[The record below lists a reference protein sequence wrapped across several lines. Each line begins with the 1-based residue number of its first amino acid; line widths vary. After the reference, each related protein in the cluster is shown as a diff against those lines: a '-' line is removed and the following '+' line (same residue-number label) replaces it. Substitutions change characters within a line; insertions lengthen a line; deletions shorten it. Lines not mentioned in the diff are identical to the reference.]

1 MPNDKVQENV
11 ETERPQSNTA
21 NIELPRE
28 ITGPSGT
35 DRAQLQRNEMKDP
48 KDIKDTAEKPGA
60 SQSSG
65 VSSLW
70 KSLSGAGNQVV
81 EAAKKSL
88 PDLSIVGL
96 GDTTAAEKAKAD
108 KQDKVV
114 KDSADAGRKNGDEA
128 INRYFEFR
136 DSKGGAPKQG
146 AGQDNDLASAI
157 KADADGK
164 PLETLAVPGKDKP
177 YQAKYNDKNELVQ
190 LKAPS
195 GTTFNRI
202 SPENDKGFAYWQ
214 ATNEK
219 GQIVPYGN
227 NSSSFV
233 GKLGLDK
240 DGAHIM
246 IGHDK
251 RNPRNDSKWAGSLIE
266 TKADGSE
273 SLSSVMSDKGKATG
287 IETRLTQRDGTVVRS
302 RAQYDNAG
310 KLTRSGEVS
319 VDSKDGDSKYVVK
332 DGEISSRD
340 TNLLAKKEALETA
353 RNLDANQKLHN
364 LRHASVT
371 TRSDG
376 SLHVDIHND
385 RSTFQNSVHPG
396 TVINGT
402 RQDGS
407 TMSEHVSM
415 NAKYSNGAIELNQV
429 QGITGH
435 GAKTGPLGR
444 RWWTGS
450 AGVNAIKVEAGAM
463 HSHTNRAGWSSTPQH
478 LMTDKA
484 RGSVDAANI
493 QQAGEIMRSIAE
505 NSKNLQVD
513 KVGAREFKVQAKP
526 SENLKKQMGD
536 SGFLKLDN
544 DVKAKVSYDE
554 SGMKMSEI
562 QGIKALGMNVT
573 EIKSQPGK
581 GGKMDYKASYINP
594 VTGEKGIHSISEDQ
608 IRKMTKSFGR

>member
-1 MPNDKVQENV
+1 MPNDRVQENV
-11 ETERPQSNTA
+11 ETQRPQPAKA
-21 NIELPRE
+21 NIELPQE
-28 ITGPSGT
+28 ITGPAAQ
-35 DRAQLQRNEMKDP
+35 RAERVREESKDNGD
-48 KDIKDTAEKPGA
+48 KTGGN
-60 SQSSG
+60 QSSG
-65 VSSLW
+65 ASSFW
-70 KSLSGAGNQVV
+70 KSLSGAGNQIV

-108 KQDKVV
+108 KQDKAV
-114 KDSADAGRKNGDEA
+114 KDSADSGRKNGDEA

-136 DSKGGAPKQG
+136 DSKGGTPAQG
-146 AGQDNDLASAI
+146 AAQGKDVASGV
-157 KADADGK
+157 KADADNK
-164 PLETLAVPGKDKP
+164 PLESLAVPGKDNP
-177 YQAKYNDKNELVQ
+177 YEAKYNDKNEITQ
-190 LKAPS
+190 LRTPS
-195 GTTFNRI
+195 GGTFNRI
-202 SPENDKGFAYWQ
+202 SAENDKGFAYWQ

-219 GQIVPYGN
+219 GQIIPYGN
-227 NSSSFV
+227 NSNSFV
-233 GKLGLDK
+233 GKLALDK

-302 RAQYDNAG
+302 RALYDNAG
-310 KLTRSGEVS
+310 RLTRSGEVS
-319 VDSKDGDSKYVVK
+319 VDSKDGDAKFVVK

-340 TNLLAKKEALETA
+340 VNLLAKKEAQETA
-353 RNLDANQKLHN
+353 RNLDANEKLNN
-364 LRHASVT
+364 LRRASVT
-371 TRSDG
+371 TLTDG
-376 SLHVDIHND
+376 SLHVDIQNS
-385 RSTFQNSVHPG
+385 RATYQNSVNPG
-396 TVINGT
+396 TVIKGT

-415 NAKYSNGAIELNQV
+415 NAKYRNGAIELNQV

-435 GAKTGPLGR
+435 GARTGPLGR
-444 RWWTGS
+444 RWWSGS
-450 AGVNAIKVEAGAM
+450 AGVDSIKVEPGAM

-513 KVGAREFKVQAKP
+513 RVGAREFKVQAKP
-526 SENLKKQMGD
+526 SESLKKQMSD

-544 DVKAKVSYDE
+544 DIKAKVSYDE
-554 SGMKMSEI
+554 TGMKMSEI

-581 GGKMDYKASYINP
+581 GGKMDYRATYINP
-594 VTGEKGIHSISEDQ
+594 ATGEKGVHPISEDQ
-608 IRKMTKSFGR
+608 IRKMTKSIGR